1 MLKKETLSTL
11 ERLRDVHFQILEELY
26 NNYNE
31 QRILF
36 EFKEKGKK
44 ALEECIEALDDVL
57 CELRMMPEKKSE
69 SGTNSKEIVISFPA
83 GFDLKAIRDA
93 KLLVRYYKGNDE
105 YSFLT
110 ETFVLHEKSK
120 EEQNEIN

>member
-1 MLKKETLSTL
+1 MITKESLL
-11 ERLRDVHFQILEELY
+11 ILEELR
-26 NNYNE
+26 NDHLQLLKCKNMPE
-31 QRILF
+31 ELI
-36 EFKEKGKK
+36 EKFTN
-44 ALEECIEALDDVL
+44 IVDALDEIL

-110 ETFVLHEKSK
+110 ETFALYEKSK
-120 EEQNEIN
+120 EE